1 MLTGWTRLDPLVSLA
16 VGAIIVVG
24 TWRLLRDSISVSLDP
39 APVGVNPDEVSAF
52 LLQQSGVAAIHDL
65 HIWSLS
71 TTETALTCRYLMP
84 AGHPGDE
91 FLVQLAQH
99 LQVHAPGARHP
110 VRGTRC
116 NARGSRSCVV
126 SKQPQRACVDQP

>member
-1 MLTGWTRLDPLVSLA
+1 M
-16 VGAIIVVG
+16 
-24 TWRLLRDSISVSLDP
+24 SLDSV
-39 APVGVNPDEVSAF
+39 PVGVNPDEVSAF
-52 LLQQSGVAAIHDL
+52 LLQQPGVATIYDL

-71 TTETALTCRYLMP
+71 TTETALTCHCLMP

-116 NARGSRSCVV
+116 AAPGAMPVARDPAS
-126 SKQPQRACVDQP
+126 